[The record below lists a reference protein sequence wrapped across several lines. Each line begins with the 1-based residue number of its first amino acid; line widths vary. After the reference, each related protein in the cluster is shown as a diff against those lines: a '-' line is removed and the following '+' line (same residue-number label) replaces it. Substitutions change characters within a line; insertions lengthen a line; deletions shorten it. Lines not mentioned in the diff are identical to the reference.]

1 MTGCVRGTL
10 VSSGNQTTR
19 ILETPCSILEILE
32 YWKTRDN
39 VLMKCISKQDVEQ
52 DVTYLRTRQQDAT
65 WEKVGQHFYA
75 GHKIVV
81 SIYNSL

>member
-1 MTGCVRGTL
+1 MTVEPWS
-10 VSSGNQTTR
+10 VVETR
-19 ILETPCSILEILE
+19 NTRILEILE
-32 YWKTRDN
+32 YWKTKDN